1 MAFKEFKQF
10 LDGSIHLDVE
20 RIVGIGS
27 CFEPGHV
34 KIWVE
39 GRREPFEVAGEVEA
53 VRLAVERARRDDQA
67 LAAATDEHGLGP
79 LR

>member
-10 LDGSIHLDVE
+10 VDGSIHLDVG

-27 CFEPGHV
+27 CFEQGHV

-39 GRREPFEVAGEVEA
+39 GRREPFEVVGEAEA
-53 VRLAVERARRDDQA
+53 VRREVERARRDEQA
-67 LAAATDEHGLGP
+67 LATTDGHGLGP